1 MRAFIIC
8 TILIFC
14 FLVIGCGYHLIKVPT
29 GAMQST
35 IEIDSNVITDDT
47 AFSSDQPIERFDI
60 VIHKAPIV
68 RI

>member
-1 MRAFIIC
+1 
-8 TILIFC
+8 
-14 FLVIGCGYHLIKVPT
+14 
-29 GAMQST
+29 MQST